1 MSKSNTKGCVKVLV
15 MKNTGLQKM
24 KTKRLHRTH
33 GTQGQYYHHGI
44 PAVGKSMEFL
54 YRFILYSQK
63 QNQEKR
69 WITYV
74 IYQAK

>member
-24 KTKRLHRTH
+24 KIKRLQRTH

-44 PAVGKSMEFL
+44 PAVGKINGIPIQVYTLFTKTKPRKKIDNICDISG
-54 YRFILYSQK
+54 
-63 QNQEKR
+63 
-69 WITYV
+69 
-74 IYQAK
+74 